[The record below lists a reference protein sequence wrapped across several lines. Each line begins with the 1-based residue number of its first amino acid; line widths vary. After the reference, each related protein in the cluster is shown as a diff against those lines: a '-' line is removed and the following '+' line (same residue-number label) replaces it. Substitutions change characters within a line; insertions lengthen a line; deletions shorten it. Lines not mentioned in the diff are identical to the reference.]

1 MHLNPMR
8 VAAIITAGGFGARMG
23 AGRPK
28 QYLEVAGL
36 PIIVRTLRRFAAS
49 PRISEVMIVVPPEDV
64 AGFAALYLVPYG
76 LPLHWRVVPG
86 GETRQQS
93 VLNGLNAVPPD
104 VDIVVIHD
112 AVRPFVSDDII
123 ERSIDAAHAH
133 GACVVAMPLK
143 ETVKRVGDGMDV
155 GETVDR
161 TVLWGAQTPQAFRL
175 SLILDAY
182 RKAQE
187 SGFMGT
193 DDAMLVE
200 RLGKS
205 VKIVEGDYHNI
216 KITTKEDLAIAEAMS
231 KGCG

>member
-1 MHLNPMR
+1 MK
-8 VAAIITAGGFGARMG
+8 VAAIITAGGVGARIG

-28 QYLEVAGL
+28 QYLEIAGE

-49 PRISEVMIVVPPEDV
+49 PRISEVVIVVPPEDV
-64 AGFAALYLVPYG
+64 ANFTNSFLTAYN
-76 LPLHWRVVPG
+76 LPRHWRVTSG

-93 VLNGLNAVPPD
+93 VHNGLNAVSSD

-112 AVRPFVSDDII
+112 AVRPFINGEII
-123 ERSIDAAHAH
+123 ERSIDAAHTY

-143 ETVKRVGDGMDV
+143 ETIKRVGSDMEV

-161 TVLWGAQTPQAFRL
+161 KELWGAQTPQAFRL
-175 SLILDAY
+175 PLILDAH

-187 SGFMGT
+187 SGFEGT

-200 RLGKS
+200 RLGKT

-216 KITTKEDLAIAEAMS
+216 KITTPEDLIIAQAICDEFA
-231 KGCG
+231 